1 MQLRIHVILIKF
13 PVKLSATKII
23 YVVDLQHAEVGINYL
38 QLLNEPQMEAWALYN
53 AV

>member
-23 YVVDLQHAEVGINYL
+23 YVVDLQQVMLSKILWDVNLFVWED
-38 QLLNEPQMEAWALYN
+38 
-53 AV
+53 